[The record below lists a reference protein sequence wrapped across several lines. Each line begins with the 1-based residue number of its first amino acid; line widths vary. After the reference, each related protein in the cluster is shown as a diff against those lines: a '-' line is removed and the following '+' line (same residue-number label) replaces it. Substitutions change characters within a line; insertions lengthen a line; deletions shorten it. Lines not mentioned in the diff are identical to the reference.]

1 MSQLENCPAISVW
14 SDIRSGTQWGIL
26 YCDTQLS
33 PPHPSYPHHI
43 MLVGSWLLS
52 WKWSCQWFIYQPLSV
67 YSSLGSSRS
76 PQQVLGRLWRLIMS
90 YPCLLFFI
98 KEQNK
103 NLIKYTI
110 VNHLGKNIW
119 VGIRR
124 LYRDKK
130 ICLSSQKQWGAIAQ
144 PTTYM

>member
-1 MSQLENCPAISVW
+1 MSQLENCPPITVW
-14 SDIRSGTQWGIL
+14 SDIRSGTLWEIL
-26 YCDTQLS
+26 SCV
-33 PPHPSYPHHI
+33 PHPTHHI
-43 MLVGSWLLS
+43 VIMVVGSWLEMILS
-52 WKWSCQWFIYQPLSV
+52 MLYLSTSFYAYSSSYWHRTSPRMPAKTDHVLSV
-67 YSSLGSSRS
+67 FI
-76 PQQVLGRLWRLIMS
+76 V
-90 YPCLLFFI
+90 FI

-130 ICLSSQKQWGAIAQ
+130 ICLGVQKQWGAIPPA
-144 PTTYM
+144 TWR

>member
-1 MSQLENCPAISVW
+1 
-14 SDIRSGTQWGIL
+14 
-26 YCDTQLS
+26 
-33 PPHPSYPHHI
+33 
-43 MLVGSWLLS
+43 
-52 WKWSCQWFIYQPLSV
+52 
-67 YSSLGSSRS
+67 
-76 PQQVLGRLWRLIMS
+76 MS

-130 ICLSSQKQWGAIAQ
+130 ICLVSQKQRGAIALTGAYIKVVLLIDIDVFTECGKTIIISFYAKPKQ
-144 PTTYM
+144 L

>member
-1 MSQLENCPAISVW
+1 MPAKTDHV
-14 SDIRSGTQWGIL
+14 
-26 YCDTQLS
+26 
-33 PPHPSYPHHI
+33 
-43 MLVGSWLLS
+43 
-52 WKWSCQWFIYQPLSV
+52 LSV
-67 YSSLGSSRS
+67 FI
-76 PQQVLGRLWRLIMS
+76 V
-90 YPCLLFFI
+90 FI

-130 ICLSSQKQWGAIAQ
+130 ICLGVQKQWGAIPPA
-144 PTTYM
+144 TWR